1 MDASQLWELVTKARG
16 CGADPWHWQLQLAG
30 TKPPL
35 LLQEKE
41 WEQLLVPAGGWGEAK
56 PSCISIG
63 IYLPTDLMKYKP
75 GSSAWQWA
83 LELRGLHHV
92 VQQRRLFETMAA
104 CGDKYSITT
113 QLFVGLGTSGI
124 IHCSQDNWRCNLS
137 LPSFPLD
144 WNGLSSHL
152 LDKELQHLDL
162 TISLNNSGKCLNLAK
177 YIILYHK
184 RMSCATP
191 CSHSSVVKCLH
202 KFCKKQSL
210 RWTFLSRNCI
220 HTFWTGDYSLQCKTQ
235 THRHIPR
242 PFFSLWNANSDGCS
256 IS

>member
-16 CGADPWHWQLQLAG
+16 YGADPWHWQLQLPG

-35 LLQEKE
+35 LLQEKD

-92 VQQRRLFETMAA
+92 MQQRRLFETMAA
-104 CGDKYSITT
+104 CGGKYSITN
-113 QLFVGLGTSGI
+113 QLFVGLGTNGI
-124 IHCSQDNWRCNLS
+124 IHCSQNNRRCNLS

-152 LDKELQHLDL
+152 
-162 TISLNNSGKCLNLAK
+162 IYG
-177 YIILYHK
+177 
-184 RMSCATP
+184 M
-191 CSHSSVVKCLH
+191 
-202 KFCKKQSL
+202 
-210 RWTFLSRNCI
+210 
-220 HTFWTGDYSLQCKTQ
+220 FW
-235 THRHIPR
+235 
-242 PFFSLWNANSDGCS
+242 
-256 IS
+256 